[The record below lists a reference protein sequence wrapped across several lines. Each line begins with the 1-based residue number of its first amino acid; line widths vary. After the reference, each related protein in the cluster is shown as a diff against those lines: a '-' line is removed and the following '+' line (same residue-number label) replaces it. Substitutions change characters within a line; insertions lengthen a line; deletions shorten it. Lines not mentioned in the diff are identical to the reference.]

1 SSSVLAAAFL
11 LSSGC
16 APTPAPVQAPSR
28 SGADVLVVVEETA
41 GRVSVIDTHAGT
53 VLHRVRVD
61 SLPHE
66 VEVAADGRTAYV
78 SNFGLR
84 DYDLRPGRPG
94 GSVAVIDIPRGRHL
108 GHLWLAGDSLR
119 ARDTTGVSRGPHGLK
134 LRPPAG
140 RELFVN
146 AEVGGDSMMVFD
158 V

>member
-1 SSSVLAAAFL
+1 
-11 LSSGC
+11 
-16 APTPAPVQAPSR
+16 
-28 SGADVLVVVEETA
+28 
-41 GRVSVIDTHAGT
+41 GT

-84 DYDLRPGRPG
+84 DYDLRLGRPG
-94 GSVAVIDIPRGRHL
+94 GSVAVIDIPRGRHP

-119 ARDTTGVSRGPHGLK
+119 ARDTTGVSREPHGLQ
-134 LRPPAG
+134 RRTPAG
-140 RELFVN
+140 RELSVN

-158 V
+158 VATRRRLRAFGLPAGTHNFVFSAGGDV